1 MIRILGT
8 NLDNKKKIFIALTK
22 IYGIGQS
29 QAIKI
34 LNQLNINFL
43 TKTENLNESE
53 SIKLRNFLENSKLL
67 LEGNLKRFLNQNIKH
82 LIDIN
87 SYRGRRHLKGL
98 PTRGQRTRT
107 NNRTARKFK
116 KFTQKKI

>member
-34 LNQLNINFL
+34 LNQLNINF
-43 TKTENLNESE
+43 
-53 SIKLRNFLENSKLL
+53 
-67 LEGNLKRFLNQNIKH
+67 
-82 LIDIN
+82 
-87 SYRGRRHLKGL
+87 
-98 PTRGQRTRT
+98 
-107 NNRTARKFK
+107 
-116 KFTQKKI
+116 